1 MFLSFLANLNIR
13 PQRAQYL
20 DTFYKMLVNF
30 KNEDIH
36 YVITEEYLK
45 EYQGVWANCLIDYKN
60 INFNKLDKTI
70 LRVPNTWGKP
80 LKNQV
85 INYNAKFNEKL
96 CKDLLEIYD
105 NTGDIHCIIS
115 WMNNATLK
123 AFASAT
129 NLPLIH
135 NELGAL
141 RPNLWKDSIY
151 LDFQGVNHNTEFEKR
166 LICFSKIVDKIE
178 LLSQEDL
185 IKLVSKDGKA
195 LEIYNNKDC
204 DKIGVALQ
212 VSTDSNLLM
221 YANDWGI
228 DDIVSYTY
236 NKYGKENLLIKNH
249 PFSMLQFQG
258 DFEFAKTPIELLERS
273 KKIVTINSSMGFE
286 AMLLGKEAEFLGD
299 NTFKLLTQLE
309 GISKLAALN
318 FAVLSYLVPANLL
331 FNKDY
336 YNFRINCND
345 EITLFTEGLRN
356 WQAYDKI

>member
-1 MFLSFLANLNIR
+1 MFLAFLANKNIR
-13 PQRAQYL
+13 PMKAQYL

-36 YVITEEYLK
+36 YVLTEEYLE
-45 EYQGVWANCLIDYKN
+45 EYKGVWANCLIDYKN
-60 INFNKLDKTI
+60 INFNELNKTI
-70 LRVPNTWGKP
+70 IEVPNNFDKP

-85 INYNAKFNEKL
+85 INYNVKFNEKL
-96 CKDLLEIYD
+96 CKDLLEIY
-105 NTGDIHCIIS
+105 NTEDIHCIIS
-115 WMNNATLK
+115 WMNNATVR
-123 AFASAT
+123 AFAEAT

-151 LDFQGVNHNTEFEKR
+151 LDFQGVNHNTEFEER

-185 IKLVSKDGKA
+185 IKLVAKDKSTA
-195 LEIYNNKDC
+195 LNIYNNKTC
-204 DKIGVALQ
+204 DKVGVALQ

-221 YANDWGI
+221 YSNGWGI
-228 DDIVSYTY
+228 DDIISYAY

-249 PFSMLQFQG
+249 PFSMLQFEHK
-258 DFEFAKTPIELLERS
+258 DFAFVNTPEELLMRS
-273 KKIVTINSSMGFE
+273 KKIITINSSMAFE
-286 AMLLGKEAEFLGD
+286 AMLLGKEVEIIGD

-309 GISKLAALN
+309 GMSKLATLN
-318 FAVLSYLVPANLL
+318 FAVISYLVPANLL

-345 EITLFTEGLRN
+345 EVTLFNEGLVN
-356 WQAYDKI
+356 WKKAC